1 MIWYGPPGTGKSAIS
16 IRLMQEIG
24 LFFVTEPLAAGDIKK
39 GIVGDSE
46 RTLNAIADRAR
57 LIPWDTCVL
66 LIDEIDSLV
75 PDRESQKNQ
84 QGSNNND
91 LIGVFLSL
99 MDGAKIVKNL
109 KVIGTTNLLNSIDA
123 AMRRRLDI

>member
-1 MIWYGPPGTGKSAIS
+1 M
-16 IRLMQEIG
+16 
-24 LFFVTEPLAAGDIKK
+24 AAGDIKK

-57 LIPWDTCVL
+57 LVPWDTCVI

-99 MDGAKIVKNL
+99 MDGAKVVKNL